1 MNDSPTP
8 IRLLFGAILLL
19 SACTSAPHEQGTGN
33 YVDDVAITSRVK
45 AALTAARL
53 TDANEIRVETLK
65 GVVELDGI
73 VGSVAART
81 EAAQIASRSPGVQDV
96 DNRLSI
102 R

>member
-1 MNDSPTP
+1 MKDSRTT
-8 IRLLFGAILLL
+8 IALLFATICLV
-19 SACTSAPHEQGTGN
+19 SACTTPPPLQQSGN

-53 TDANEIRVETLK
+53 TDADAIRVETLK
-65 GVVELDGI
+65 GVVELDG
-73 VGSVAART
+73 VVDS
-81 EAAQIASRSPGVQDV
+81 EAAKTRAERIAGESPGVRKV

>member
-1 MNDSPTP
+1 MNDSPAP
-8 IRLLFGAILLL
+8 IRLLFGAALLM
-19 SACTSAPHEQGTGN
+19 SACTATPHQQSTGN

-65 GVVELDGI
+65 GVVELDG
-73 VGSVAART
+73 VVDSAAAKT
-81 EAAQIASRSPGVQDV
+81 QAAQIASESPGVQDV